1 MQALMEAP
9 AGDSPEESA
18 DELEPMRS
26 VVAEAVE
33 MLDDEAK
40 WVINAVYSEQLSLQ
54 KIGDQLGVS
63 KTHVFRIRN
72 RALAKMRLLLQTN
85 GIIRKRVKMADTWEE
100 ASEEIVYMLS
110 KYTDDP
116 TLGYSSLNIDHAK
129 KMRDRLFKD
138 DLERLSVWDS
148 IAHEAVTELRK
159 EMIWSPRE
167 MSDLLIRKQRDYG
180 HQNILQG
187 GLFGV
192 AIRLS
197 DKIERYAN
205 LMNQD
210 TPENESVHDTLA
222 DMVGYVVIAHMLIE
236 GSFTLELSS

>member
-1 MQALMEAP
+1 
-9 AGDSPEESA
+9 
-18 DELEPMRS
+18 MR
-26 VVAEAVE
+26 
-33 MLDDEAK
+33 
-40 WVINAVYSEQLSLQ
+40 
-54 KIGDQLGVS
+54 
-63 KTHVFRIRN
+63 F
-72 RALAKMRLLLQTN
+72 LLQTN

-116 TLGYSSLNIDHAK
+116 TLGYLPLNIDHTK
-129 KMRDRLFKD
+129 KMRDRLFRD
-138 DLERLSVWDS
+138 DLERMSVWDS
-148 IAHEAVTELRK
+148 IAHEAITELRMTG
-159 EMIWSPRE
+159 EWSPE
-167 MSDLLIRKQRDYG
+167 TMSRLLVSKQRDYG

-205 LMNQD
+205 LTNRD

-236 GSFTLELSS
+236 DSFTLELSS